1 MHARTEGFFKKKELS
16 VTPIANNEWIIGC
29 QSEDKVILECNKDRF
44 KAYQILNMDN
54 PKVDLDIRVSRGSLK
69 NNLIIPFNN
78 KVKIIVN
85 TTGITNIGIIG
96 HKEFNKKHD
105 TVGNMDAFE
114 YQNES
119 KVLIRGWIGDSYYSI
134 KDIYFRF
141 TNEKGECILEES
153 VMRRYRMDLVDA
165 LKDTK
170 YLYLGFSN
178 YVEYKSGSDIRV
190 DAVCYT
196 PDRMNCIELGVL
208 HKNVEDSSVCDITII
223 DSKKHSVE
231 NKYLELWNTP
241 SVLGCY
247 SFINELEDNLI
258 LFINHSFGG
267 GADLYL
273 RKEADKLI
281 QQGKRVYQVI
291 YQPDYHQYELVDMNS
306 GAQYNFD
313 DIHILLYLVSIK
325 AQCIYLNELVS
336 YPNIKGLIDTLKNVK
351 DIHSNIKI
359 TYLVHDYFCICPRLN
374 MIDCNDVYCG
384 LPSVSE
390 CDTCLQK
397 ANFDQSKSI
406 VDWRSLNS
414 KLLSTCDEIVCFSNS
429 SKKYLTKVYHNLSQ
443 KIKVI
448 GHEIENLRVPV
459 VKKDDVIT
467 IGLLGQLCKH
477 KGIDQI
483 KGLIQHI
490 RDNQLIQYRIVCIG
504 DAQDIENDD
513 IFHSTGKYKRD
524 DISDLVEKYDVDVF
538 FMSSICPETFSYTV
552 SEIQSMNRPLVS
564 YDLGAQGERTKNY
577 KFGKV
582 IPLNASPKVILDTI
596 KELCEGDVSNE

>member
-153 VMRRYRMDLVDA
+153 VMRRYRMDLVEA

-384 LPSVSE
+384 LSSVSE

-490 RDNQLIQYRIVCIG
+490 RDNQLTQYRIVCIG

-524 DISDLVEKYDVDVF
+524 DISDLVEKFDVDVF

-552 SEIQSMNRPLVS
+552 SEIQSMNMPLLS

>member
-1 MHARTEGFFKKKELS
+1 MHARTEGLFKKKELS
-16 VTPIANNEWIIGC
+16 VIPIANNEWIIGC

-96 HKEFNKKHD
+96 HEEFNKKHD

-134 KDIYFRF
+134 KDIYFRL

-153 VMRRYRMDLVDA
+153 VTRRYRMDLVEA

-170 YLYLGFSN
+170 YLYSGITN

-247 SFINELEDNLI
+247 SFINELADNLI

-273 RKEADKLI
+273 KKEADKLI
-281 QQGKRVYQVI
+281 QQGKCVFQVI
-291 YQPDYHQYELVDMNS
+291 YQPDYHQYELMDMNT
-306 GAQYNFD
+306 GVKYYFD
-313 DIHILLYLVSIK
+313 DINILLYLVSIK
-325 AQCIYLNELVS
+325 AEHIYLNELVS

-429 SKKYLTKVYHNLSQ
+429 SKNYLSKVYQNSSE

-483 KGLIQHI
+483 KGLIQYI

-513 IFHSTGKYKRD
+513 IFCSTGKYKRD

-538 FMSSICPETFSYTV
+538 FMSSICPETFSFTV

-582 IPLNASPKVILDTI
+582 IPLNASPKVILDMI

>member
-29 QSEDKVILECNKDRF
+29 KSEDKVILECNEDRF

-153 VMRRYRMDLVDA
+153 VMRRYRVDLVEA

-196 PDRMNCIELGVL
+196 PDRMNYIELGVL

-374 MIDCNDVYCG
+374 MIDCKDVYCG

-414 KLLSTCDEIVCFSNS
+414 KLLSTCDEIVCFSKSSKNYLSKVYQNS
-429 SKKYLTKVYHNLSQ
+429 SE

-448 GHEIENLRVPV
+448 GHEIENLRIPV

-483 KGLIQHI
+483 KVLIQYI
-490 RDNQLIQYRIVCIG
+490 RDNQLTQYRIVCIG

-552 SEIQSMNRPLVS
+552 SEIQSMNMPLLS

-582 IPLNASPKVILDTI
+582 IPLHASPKVILDTI

>member
-1 MHARTEGFFKKKELS
+1 MHARTEGLFKKKELS

-85 TTGITNIGIIG
+85 TTSITNIGIIG

-153 VMRRYRMDLVDA
+153 VMRRYRMDLVEA

-490 RDNQLIQYRIVCIG
+490 RDNQLTQYRIVCIG

-513 IFHSTGKYKRD
+513 IFCSTGKYKRD

-582 IPLNASPKVILDTI
+582 IPLHASPKVILDTI

>member
-29 QSEDKVILECNKDRF
+29 QSEDKVILECNEDRF

-96 HKEFNKKHD
+96 HEEFNKKHD

-153 VMRRYRMDLVDA
+153 VMRRYRMDLVEA

-196 PDRMNCIELGVL
+196 PDRMNYIELGVL

-374 MIDCNDVYCG
+374 MIDCKDVYCG

-414 KLLSTCDEIVCFSNS
+414 KLLSTCDEIVCFSKSSKNYLSKVYQNS
-429 SKKYLTKVYHNLSQ
+429 SE

-448 GHEIENLRVPV
+448 GHEIENLRIPV

-483 KGLIQHI
+483 KVLIQYI
-490 RDNQLIQYRIVCIG
+490 RDNQLTQYRIVCIG

-552 SEIQSMNRPLVS
+552 SEIQSMNMPLLS

-582 IPLNASPKVILDTI
+582 IPLHASPKVILDTI

>member
-153 VMRRYRMDLVDA
+153 VMRRYRMDLVEA

-190 DAVCYT
+190 DAVYYT

-384 LPSVSE
+384 LQSVSE

-429 SKKYLTKVYHNLSQ
+429 SKNYLSKVYQNSSE

-448 GHEIENLRVPV
+448 GHEIENLRIPV

-483 KGLIQHI
+483 KGLIQYI
-490 RDNQLIQYRIVCIG
+490 RDNQLTQYRIVCIG

-538 FMSSICPETFSYTV
+538 FMSSVCPETFSYTV

-564 YDLGAQGERTKNY
+564 YDLGSQGERTKNY

>member
-1 MHARTEGFFKKKELS
+1 
-16 VTPIANNEWIIGC
+16 
-29 QSEDKVILECNKDRF
+29 
-44 KAYQILNMDN
+44 
-54 PKVDLDIRVSRGSLK
+54 
-69 NNLIIPFNN
+69 
-78 KVKIIVN
+78 
-85 TTGITNIGIIG
+85 
-96 HKEFNKKHD
+96 
-105 TVGNMDAFE
+105 
-114 YQNES
+114 
-119 KVLIRGWIGDSYYSI
+119 
-134 KDIYFRF
+134 
-141 TNEKGECILEES
+141 
-153 VMRRYRMDLVDA
+153 MRRYRMDLVEA

-414 KLLSTCDEIVCFSNS
+414 KLLSTCDEIVCFSKS
-429 SKKYLTKVYHNLSQ
+429 SKNYLSKVYQNLSQ

-448 GHEIENLRVPV
+448 GHEIENLRIPV

-483 KGLIQHI
+483 KGLIQYI
-490 RDNQLIQYRIVCIG
+490 RDNQLTQYRIVCIG

-524 DISDLVEKYDVDVF
+524 DISDLVEKFDVDVF

-552 SEIQSMNRPLVS
+552 SEIQSMNMPLLS

-596 KELCEGDVSNE
+596 KELCEGDVSSE

>member
-1 MHARTEGFFKKKELS
+1 MHARTEGLFKKKELS

-85 TTGITNIGIIG
+85 TTSITNIGIIG

-153 VMRRYRMDLVDA
+153 VMRRYRMDLVEA

-374 MIDCNDVYCG
+374 MIDCNGVYCG

-513 IFHSTGKYKRD
+513 IFCSTGKYKRD

-582 IPLNASPKVILDTI
+582 IPLHASPKVILDTI

>member
-29 QSEDKVILECNKDRF
+29 KSEDKVILECNEDRF

-153 VMRRYRMDLVDA
+153 VMRRYRMDLVEA

-196 PDRMNCIELGVL
+196 PDRMNYIELGVL

-374 MIDCNDVYCG
+374 MIDCKDVYCG

-414 KLLSTCDEIVCFSNS
+414 KLLSTCDEIVCFSKSSKNYLSKVYQNS
-429 SKKYLTKVYHNLSQ
+429 SE

-448 GHEIENLRVPV
+448 GHEIENLRIPV

-483 KGLIQHI
+483 KVLIQYI
-490 RDNQLIQYRIVCIG
+490 RDNQLTQYRIVCIG

-552 SEIQSMNRPLVS
+552 SEIQSMNMPLLS

-582 IPLNASPKVILDTI
+582 IPLHASPKVILDTI

>member
-96 HKEFNKKHD
+96 HEEFNKKHD

-153 VMRRYRMDLVDA
+153 VTRRYRMDLVEA

-170 YLYLGFSN
+170 YLYSGITN

-190 DAVCYT
+190 DTVCYT

-247 SFINELEDNLI
+247 NFINELEDNLI

-291 YQPDYHQYELVDMNS
+291 YQPDYHQYELVDMNT
-306 GAQYNFD
+306 GVKYYFD
-313 DIHILLYLVSIK
+313 DINILLYLVSIK
-325 AQCIYLNELVS
+325 CQRIYLNELVS

-429 SKKYLTKVYHNLSQ
+429 SKKYLTKVYQNLSQ

-483 KGLIQHI
+483 KGLIQYI
-490 RDNQLIQYRIVCIG
+490 RDNQLTQYRIVCIG

-513 IFHSTGKYKRD
+513 IFHSTGKYKRE
-524 DISDLVEKYDVDVF
+524 DISSLVEKFDVDVF

-552 SEIQSMNRPLVS
+552 SEIQSMNRPLLS
-564 YDLGAQGERTKNY
+564 YDLGAQGERTKEY

-582 IPLNASPKVILDTI
+582 IPLHASPKVILDTI
-596 KELCEGDVSNE
+596 KGLCEGDVSNE

>member
-1 MHARTEGFFKKKELS
+1 MHARTEGLFKKKELS

-85 TTGITNIGIIG
+85 TTGITKIGIIG
-96 HKEFNKKHD
+96 HEEFNKKHD
-105 TVGNMDAFE
+105 TVGNTDAFE

-119 KVLIRGWIGDSYYSI
+119 KVLIRGWIGDSFYPI

-153 VMRRYRMDLVDA
+153 VTRRYRMDLVEV
-165 LKDTK
+165 LKNTK
-170 YLYLGFSN
+170 YLYSGISN
-178 YVEYKSGSDIRV
+178 YVEYKSGTDIRV
-190 DAVCYT
+190 DAVYYT
-196 PDRMNCIELGVL
+196 PDKMNCVELGVL
-208 HKNVEDSSVCDITII
+208 HKNVEDRNVCDITII

-231 NKYLELWNTP
+231 NKCLELWNTP
-241 SVLGCY
+241 SVLECY
-247 SFINELEDNLI
+247 NFINELADNLI
-258 LFINHSFGG
+258 LFVNHSFGG
-267 GADLYL
+267 GADFYL
-273 RKEADKLI
+273 RKEADKLV
-281 QQGKRVYQVI
+281 QQGKCVFQVI
-291 YQPDYHQYELVDMNS
+291 YQPDYHQYELMDMNT
-306 GAQYNFD
+306 GVKYYFD
-313 DIHILLYLVSIK
+313 DINILLYLVSIK
-325 AQCIYLNELVS
+325 CQRIYLNELVS

-374 MIDCNDVYCG
+374 MIDCNNVYCG

-406 VDWRSLNS
+406 VDWRNLNS

-429 SKKYLTKVYHNLSQ
+429 SKNYLSKVYQNSSE

-448 GHEIENLRVPV
+448 GHEIENLRIPV

-483 KGLIQHI
+483 KGLIQYI
-490 RDNQLIQYRIVCIG
+490 RDNQLTQYRIVCIG

-552 SEIQSMNRPLVS
+552 SEIQSMNRPLLS

-582 IPLNASPKVILDTI
+582 IPLHASPKVILDTI

>member
-1 MHARTEGFFKKKELS
+1 MHARTEGLFKKKELS
-16 VTPIANNEWIIGC
+16 VTPIANNEWIIDC
-29 QSEDKVILECNKDRF
+29 RNEDKFILECNKDRF

-54 PKVDLDIRVSRGSLK
+54 PKVDLDIRVSRGNLK

-85 TTGITNIGIIG
+85 TTGITKIGIIG
-96 HKEFNKKHD
+96 HEEFNKKHD
-105 TVGNMDAFE
+105 TVGNTDAFE

-119 KVLIRGWIGDSYYSI
+119 KVLIRGWIGDSFYPI

-153 VMRRYRMDLVDA
+153 VTRRYRMDLVEV
-165 LKDTK
+165 LKNTK
-170 YLYLGFSN
+170 YLYSGITN

-241 SVLGCY
+241 SVLECY
-247 SFINELEDNLI
+247 NFINELADNLI

-267 GADLYL
+267 GADFYL
-273 RKEADKLI
+273 RKEADKLM
-281 QQGKRVYQVI
+281 QQGKGVYQVI
-291 YQPDYHQYELVDMNS
+291 YQPDYHQYELIDMNR
-306 GAQYNFD
+306 GAHYYFD
-313 DIHILLYLVSIK
+313 DINILLYLVSIK
-325 AQCIYLNELVS
+325 GQRIYLNELVS

-351 DIHSNIKI
+351 DIHSNLKI

-390 CDTCLQK
+390 CNTCLQK

-414 KLLSTCDEIVCFSNS
+414 KLLSTCDEIICFSNS
-429 SKKYLTKVYHNLSQ
+429 SKNYLSQVYQNLSK

-483 KGLIQHI
+483 KGLIQYI

-513 IFHSTGKYKRD
+513 IFYSTGKYKRD

-552 SEIQSMNRPLVS
+552 SEIQSMNMPLLS

>member
-85 TTGITNIGIIG
+85 TTSITNIGIIG

-153 VMRRYRMDLVDA
+153 VMRRYRMDLVEA

-414 KLLSTCDEIVCFSNS
+414 KLLSTCDEIVCFSKS
-429 SKKYLTKVYHNLSQ
+429 SKNYLSKVYQNLSQ

-448 GHEIENLRVPV
+448 GHEIENLRIPV

-483 KGLIQHI
+483 KGLIQYI
-490 RDNQLIQYRIVCIG
+490 RDNQLTQYRIVCIG

-524 DISDLVEKYDVDVF
+524 DISDLVEKFDVDVF

-552 SEIQSMNRPLVS
+552 SEIHSMNMPLLS

-596 KELCEGDVSNE
+596 KELCEGDVSSE

>member
-153 VMRRYRMDLVDA
+153 VMRRYRMDLVEA

-429 SKKYLTKVYHNLSQ
+429 SKKYLTKVYQNLSQ

-513 IFHSTGKYKRD
+513 IFCSTGKYKRD

-596 KELCEGDVSNE
+596 KELCE

>member
-1 MHARTEGFFKKKELS
+1 MHARTEGLFKKKELS

-85 TTGITNIGIIG
+85 TTSITNIGIIG

-153 VMRRYRMDLVDA
+153 VMRRYRMDLVEA

-196 PDRMNCIELGVL
+196 PDRMNYIELGVL

-374 MIDCNDVYCG
+374 MIDCKDVYCG

-414 KLLSTCDEIVCFSNS
+414 KLLSTCDEIVCFSKSSKNYLSKVYQNS
-429 SKKYLTKVYHNLSQ
+429 SE

-448 GHEIENLRVPV
+448 GHEIENLRIPV

-483 KGLIQHI
+483 KVLIQYI
-490 RDNQLIQYRIVCIG
+490 RDNQLTQYRIVCIG

-552 SEIQSMNRPLVS
+552 SEIQSMNMPLLS

-582 IPLNASPKVILDTI
+582 IPLHASPKVILDTI